1 MKALPFIAA
10 FALLS
15 VSAPAAVAAE
25 VEDADAAKVANC
37 TFVKDVSASTTGKKG
52 YTRSV
57 MAAAMSDARE
67 DAAKAGAT
75 HIVWNKVNAANV
87 TAVSGKAYRCSK

>member
-1 MKALPFIAA
+1 MKALPFVATLA
-10 FALLS
+10 FLS
-15 VSAPAAVAAE
+15 VSAPAAVAAD
-25 VEDADAAKVANC
+25 VEDADSAKVANC
-37 TFVKDVSASTTGKKG
+37 TFVKDVSASTTGRKG

-57 MAAAMSDARE
+57 MGDAMNDARA

-87 TAVSGKAYRCSK
+87 TEVSGKAYRCAK